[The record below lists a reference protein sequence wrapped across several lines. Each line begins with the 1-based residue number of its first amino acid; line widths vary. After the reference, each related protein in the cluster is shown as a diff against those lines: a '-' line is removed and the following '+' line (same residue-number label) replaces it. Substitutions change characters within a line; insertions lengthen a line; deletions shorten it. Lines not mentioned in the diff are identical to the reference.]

1 MTFVLCNYAFLFSPF
16 FPSSFWRPRERERE
30 FDQVKLIRED
40 EEENERGLYYLSCA
54 LTNCLTS
61 QYFEEEEENE
71 INPTD

>member
-1 MTFVLCNYAFLFSPF
+1 MHFSFPLFSIF
-16 FPSSFWRPRERERE
+16 LLETKRERE

-40 EEENERGLYYLSCA
+40 EEENERGLYYLSWA